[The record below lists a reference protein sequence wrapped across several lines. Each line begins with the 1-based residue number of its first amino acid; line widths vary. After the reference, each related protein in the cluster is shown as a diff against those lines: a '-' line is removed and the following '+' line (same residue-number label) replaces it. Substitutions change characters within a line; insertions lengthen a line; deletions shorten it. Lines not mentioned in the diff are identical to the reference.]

1 MLRSEL
7 RLKLVSERNL
17 NTLRQDFVMKEM
29 SSTTGNFVQNMFLKY
44 YTECFHEIG
53 IPPSFEK
60 REFAAMLLRNRIM
73 VRHKSFTTISELENC
88 LRADVP
94 SDVYYSSAYYERPG
108 ASEMSAKGWIGADL
122 IFDIDA
128 DHIPTSC
135 ERTHDEWT
143 CEKCTFSGKGIT
155 PEKCPACGGERFD
168 ENTWLCEVCLDS
180 AKSETIKLL
189 DMLTNDFGVA
199 EQSIQV
205 FFSGHRGYHIHI
217 TDETMQSMD
226 TVARKEIVDYACAL
240 GFDPILQKVDANNMQ
255 ALSIEDCGWRG
266 RVAKGIHELVLNTE
280 LHDYATGGLGK
291 NILNVIDKNKDSLL
305 KNLEGRRN
313 PKKLKG
319 LGPET
324 WKKIVEQTLEFKT
337 SHIDT
342 VVTTDIHRLI
352 RLTGTLHNRTGLKK
366 VEFPASTIREFDPF
380 TSAIAFKGGTT
391 TVCISKAPKFR
402 LGDQTYG
409 PYMNEEVKLSTAA
422 AMLLICK
429 KRAEVAE
436 QNV

>member
-1 MLRSEL
+1 
-7 RLKLVSERNL
+7 
-17 NTLRQDFVMKEM
+17 
-29 SSTTGNFVQNMFLKY
+29 
-44 YTECFHEIG
+44 
-53 IPPSFEK
+53 
-60 REFAAMLLRNRIM
+60 M

-108 ASEMSAKGWIGADL
+108 ASEMSTKGWIGADL

-255 ALSIEDCGWRG
+255 ALSIEDYGWRG
-266 RVAKGIHELVLNTE
+266 REREAYT
-280 LHDYATGGLGK
+280 
-291 NILNVIDKNKDSLL
+291 
-305 KNLEGRRN
+305 NL
-313 PKKLKG
+313 
-319 LGPET
+319 
-324 WKKIVEQTLEFKT
+324 
-337 SHIDT
+337 S
-342 VVTTDIHRLI
+342 
-352 RLTGTLHNRTGLKK
+352 
-366 VEFPASTIREFDPF
+366 
-380 TSAIAFKGGTT
+380 
-391 TVCISKAPKFR
+391 
-402 LGDQTYG
+402 
-409 PYMNEEVKLSTAA
+409 
-422 AMLLICK
+422 
-429 KRAEVAE
+429 
-436 QNV
+436 